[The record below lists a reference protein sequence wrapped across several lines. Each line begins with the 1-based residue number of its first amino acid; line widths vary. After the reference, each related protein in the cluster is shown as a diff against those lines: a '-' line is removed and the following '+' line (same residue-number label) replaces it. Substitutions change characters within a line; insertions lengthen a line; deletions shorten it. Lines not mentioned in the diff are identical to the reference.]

1 MKRDPLNKVEN
12 SSLKTLDLDSLIPN
26 DPREPKSKA

>member
-26 DPREPKSKA
+26 ASQRSV